1 MLFFISDT
9 TANLLADSIDSQV
22 FNLGFGI
29 RTKLEDSGFTQFVIN
44 VESGVISLSKPGGFL
59 QITNA
64 NNEQMRIV
72 RRGIS
77 QVKTPY
83 NFSRIDSGTRKPDDL
98 KMKVKFLKKE
108 TKSLSSSAIKIAFD
122 LFKILSHIKKLPI
135 LLPIRDINLLNSGQY
150 RKKMWEY
157 LDHIRDDSEFKFFHG
172 ALKVET
178 KQIENPTSG
187 VPDVFIEKIITSSEF
202 GILSGMKVSTELIL
216 SSPDVFTIP
225 YLLTLEKQERLEKR
239 KEIIKNLSAYIWY
252 SINSQVKDRVSQD
265 VTHRHLLRFYITILQ
280 SIRKLEMYCA
290 LKPRK
295 KHETIKS
302 QAVRKIIKRSNNKL
316 TGKSL
321 TLTIQRAHRIERLL
335 DLAEGEWRFLDV
347 YEELTPCFFTSTINS
362 CYNFEI
368 FLELVKSNT
377 TISSDDAEK
386 RYEDWKK
393 SESIKRAEHF
403 NDACEQAGIN
413 IRISSEDLE

>member
-1 MLFFISDT
+1 
-9 TANLLADSIDSQV
+9 
-22 FNLGFGI
+22 
-29 RTKLEDSGFTQFVIN
+29 
-44 VESGVISLSKPGGFL
+44 
-59 QITNA
+59 
-64 NNEQMRIV
+64 
-72 RRGIS
+72 
-77 QVKTPY
+77 
-83 NFSRIDSGTRKPDDL
+83 
-98 KMKVKFLKKE
+98 
-108 TKSLSSSAIKIAFD
+108 
-122 LFKILSHIKKLPI
+122 
-135 LLPIRDINLLNSGQY
+135 
-150 RKKMWEY
+150 
-157 LDHIRDDSEFKFFHG
+157 
-172 ALKVET
+172 
-178 KQIENPTSG
+178 
-187 VPDVFIEKIITSSEF
+187 
-202 GILSGMKVSTELIL
+202 
-216 SSPDVFTIP
+216 
-225 YLLTLEKQERLEKR
+225 
-239 KEIIKNLSAYIWY
+239 
-252 SINSQVKDRVSQD
+252 
-265 VTHRHLLRFYITILQ
+265 
-280 SIRKLEMYCA
+280 MYCA

-403 NDACEQAGIN
+403 NDACDQAGIN